1 MTTLPPARILVV
13 DDERLARANLARV
26 LEREGHLLRQAAS
39 GEEALAL
46 LRDEPADL
54 VITDLAMPG
63 MDGMALLRA
72 VRAEHPQTEI
82 IMVTGYPMI
91 ESAVEAMR
99 QGAFHYLAKPYS
111 LDEARLLVRRALEKC
126 RLRQQV
132 EQMRAQLEAEGH
144 MPPMVGNSPAMR
156 GLRQALQR
164 LAPTDVAVLLQGETG
179 TGKELAARTMH
190 AQSQRARRRFLA
202 VNCGALAPELLE
214 SELFGHEQGAF
225 SGALR
230 RKEGLFEAADGGT
243 LFLDEIGE
251 MPVPMQVKLLRVL
264 QEQSLRRVGGTVDIP
279 VDVRIIAATNRNL
292 KDEVAA
298 GRFRRDLYYRVA
310 VVTQEVPP
318 LRSRPED
325 IPLLARYFLEK
336 LAAGKNAPL
345 ELDDAA
351 LQALCAYPFPG
362 NVRELGNILERAA
375 VFCPQGGRI
384 SPASLPAEVRGG
396 APDPQPADTP
406 SMPDASPATPTTPT
420 SLPPLSPTTTPFA
433 SATPPTTSIPFP
445 TTSQTLSSAAIVGPN
460 QPAGTDTLPTLA
472 ELEQKYIL
480 QTLER
485 AQGNRTLAAD
495 LLGISRSSL
504 WRKLRQYGV
513 E

>member
-179 TGKELAARTMH
+179 TG
-190 AQSQRARRRFLA
+190 
-202 VNCGALAPELLE
+202 
-214 SELFGHEQGAF
+214 
-225 SGALR
+225 
-230 RKEGLFEAADGGT
+230 
-243 LFLDEIGE
+243 
-251 MPVPMQVKLLRVL
+251 
-264 QEQSLRRVGGTVDIP
+264 
-279 VDVRIIAATNRNL
+279 
-292 KDEVAA
+292 
-298 GRFRRDLYYRVA
+298 
-310 VVTQEVPP
+310 
-318 LRSRPED
+318 
-325 IPLLARYFLEK
+325 
-336 LAAGKNAPL
+336 
-345 ELDDAA
+345 
-351 LQALCAYPFPG
+351 
-362 NVRELGNILERAA
+362 
-375 VFCPQGGRI
+375 
-384 SPASLPAEVRGG
+384 
-396 APDPQPADTP
+396 
-406 SMPDASPATPTTPT
+406 
-420 SLPPLSPTTTPFA
+420 
-433 SATPPTTSIPFP
+433 
-445 TTSQTLSSAAIVGPN
+445 
-460 QPAGTDTLPTLA
+460 
-472 ELEQKYIL
+472 
-480 QTLER
+480 
-485 AQGNRTLAAD
+485 
-495 LLGISRSSL
+495 
-504 WRKLRQYGV
+504 
-513 E
+513 

>member
-1 MTTLPPARILVV
+1 M
-13 DDERLARANLARV
+13 
-26 LEREGHLLRQAAS
+26 LRQAAS

-264 QEQSLRRVGGTVDIP
+264 QEQSLRRVGGTADIP

-298 GRFRRDLYYRVA
+298 RALSTRPLLPRGRGHARRCRPCAAAPKTSPFWPATSLKNSPPAKTPLSNWTMQPCRPSAPILFPAMCVNWA
-310 VVTQEVPP
+310 IFWSVPP
-318 LRSRPED
+318 C
-325 IPLLARYFLEK
+325 F
-336 LAAGKNAPL
+336 AP
-345 ELDDAA
+345 
-351 LQALCAYPFPG
+351 
-362 NVRELGNILERAA
+362 RAA
-375 VFCPQGGRI
+375 
-384 SPASLPAEVRGG
+384 A
-396 APDPQPADTP
+396 
-406 SMPDASPATPTTPT
+406 
-420 SLPPLSPTTTPFA
+420 
-433 SATPPTTSIPFP
+433 
-445 TTSQTLSSAAIVGPN
+445 
-460 QPAGTDTLPTLA
+460 
-472 ELEQKYIL
+472 
-480 QTLER
+480 
-485 AQGNRTLAAD
+485 
-495 LLGISRSSL
+495 
-504 WRKLRQYGV
+504 
-513 E
+513 